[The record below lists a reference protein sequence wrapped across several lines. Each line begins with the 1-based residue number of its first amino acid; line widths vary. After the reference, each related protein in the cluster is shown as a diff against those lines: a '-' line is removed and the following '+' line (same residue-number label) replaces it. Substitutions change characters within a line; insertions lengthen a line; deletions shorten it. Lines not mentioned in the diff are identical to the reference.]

1 MKVLRAIGMLS
12 ISTAFIVILGTA
24 GSSDLGIITF
34 EEIIVRCLVAVAI
47 GIVGFALMAYE
58 PKAKPQTVAIETPE
72 QTYEKCCYCP
82 YYTTCTKSLEEVIKC

>member
-1 MKVLRAIGMLS
+1 MKVCRAIGMLS

-34 EEIIVRCLVAVAI
+34 GQSVVRCLGALAI
-47 GIVGFALMAYE
+47 GIVGIIIMAYE

-82 YYTTCTKSLEEVIKC
+82 HYATCTKSLEEVLKC